1 VFNLNSPKQLGE
13 ILYEKL
19 KLVEKPKKTATGQY
33 ATNEEVLQS
42 LQGTHPI
49 IGLILEYREL
59 TKLKG
64 TYVDALPEHIDP
76 KTGRVHTT
84 FHQTGA
90 ATGRLASQNPNVQN
104 IPIRSERGQEI
115 RRAFVAR
122 DEGHVLL
129 SADYSQ
135 IELRVVTAV
144 SGDEAMRE
152 AFVSGHDIHAA
163 TAARVNH
170 VPLDQVTPTMRR
182 NAKMV
187 NFGIIYGISAF
198 GLSQRLGI
206 PRQEAATLIQNY
218 FATYPRIKQY
228 MDDTIA
234 ACRRQ
239 GYVETLSGR
248 RRAVRDIT
256 SANLNTR
263 QGAERVAI
271 NSPIQGTAADMIKL
285 AMAAIHAE
293 LEHRELRTRLIL
305 QIHDELLFDLHPP
318 EEAEIRGLVEERMR
332 RALPLPGDVPI
343 VVEIGTGRTWL
354 EAH

>member
-1 VFNLNSPKQLGE
+1 
-13 ILYEKL
+13 
-19 KLVEKPKKTATGQY
+19 
-33 ATNEEVLQS
+33 
-42 LQGTHPI
+42 
-49 IGLILEYREL
+49 
-59 TKLKG
+59 
-64 TYVDALPEHIDP
+64 
-76 KTGRVHTT
+76 
-84 FHQTGA
+84 
-90 ATGRLASQNPNVQN
+90 
-104 IPIRSERGQEI
+104 
-115 RRAFVAR
+115 
-122 DEGHVLL
+122 VLL

-248 RRAVRDIT
+248 RRSVRDIT

-285 AMAAIHAE
+285 AMIAVQRR
-293 LEHRELRTRLIL
+293 LREGGFQTRMVLTV
-305 QIHDELLFDLHPP
+305 HDELLFDAPLDEVERVTPV
-318 EEAEIRGLVEERMR
+318 IRECMEH
-332 RALPLPGDVPI
+332 ALPLNGVP
-343 VVEIGTGRTWL
+343 VLVEIGQGRDWMA
-354 EAH
+354 AH